1 MMEPSIRTREDWI
14 ALAERIARPVLS
26 AASAGRLRASLP
38 VRSKPAHDRS
48 AFAPIEAVCRT
59 LVGLAPW
66 FESGDPK
73 CAELAELARAA
84 IARGFDPA
92 SDDRLRF
99 DAGPQSIVEAA
110 FLSHAMLRAPN
121 ALWKSLDAATQRRV
135 LEMIRSLRS
144 QKPIFNNWLLFAAIA
159 EALVDLAGEACD
171 PMRVDYATRQH
182 EQWYVGGGWY
192 KDGPAFHHDYYNSF
206 VIQPMMLDIAKQI
219 GKRDRAMAQLRP
231 TLLKRAQRMAELLE
245 RQIAPDG
252 SFPVTGRSLAYRCG
266 AFQLLAQLAAEGE
279 LPKSIAPS
287 QAREA
292 LNAVIS
298 RTMTPPRTFDDAGWL
313 TIGLC
318 GEQPAIGETYISGGS
333 VYLCAA
339 ALLPLGRAEDDPF
352 WSDPPVKFTAQRA
365 WSGDD
370 VAADHD

>member
-1 MMEPSIRTREDWI
+1 
-14 ALAERIARPVLS
+14 
-26 AASAGRLRASLP
+26 
-38 VRSKPAHDRS
+38 
-48 AFAPIEAVCRT
+48 
-59 LVGLAPW
+59 
-66 FESGDPK
+66 
-73 CAELAELARAA
+73 
-84 IARGFDPA
+84 
-92 SDDRLRF
+92 
-99 DAGPQSIVEAA
+99 
-110 FLSHAMLRAPN
+110 
-121 ALWKSLDAATQRRV
+121 
-135 LEMIRSLRS
+135 
-144 QKPIFNNWLLFAAIA
+144 
-159 EALVDLAGEACD
+159 
-171 PMRVDYATRQH
+171 
-182 EQWYVGGGWY
+182 
-192 KDGPAFHHDYYNSF
+192 
-206 VIQPMMLDIAKQI
+206 
-219 GKRDRAMAQLRP
+219 MAQLRP

-252 SFPVTGRSLAYRCG
+252 SCPVTGRSLAYRCG